1 MAKASG
7 NTKVIN
13 ASSAAAQ
20 RTTQNGGVSG
30 KVKNMNEALKVIDTY
45 KNLYNMPQK
54 EQKAFTDSYAQAV
67 MDTVS
72 VYKEAYKK
80 EYEKNVNEAFAKND
94 KTLYDSATKLYN
106 KKIDALMEDRKY
118 ITEKYNNFIKVKK

>member
-1 MAKASG
+1 M
-7 NTKVIN
+7 
-13 ASSAAAQ
+13 
-20 RTTQNGGVSG
+20 GGVSG
-30 KVKNMNEALKVIDTY
+30 KVKNMDEALKVIDTY